1 MKISVIIPCFNVG
14 AYVEEGINS
23 ITNQTYRDLNIICI
37 DDCSTDDTYS
47 LLEKMAINDSRI
59 KLYRNE
65 CNLGLVATLNKL
77 VALSTTEFLVR
88 MDPDDISPAN
98 RIEKLLSE
106 QMSGDYDIVS
116 SDYSLIDE
124 NGRSIKKRGF
134 SLLRTPKGIEYT
146 AIFNSPIPHSPSLIK
161 KKIFNY
167 STYDQSFK
175 AAEDYRLWTVL
186 FLNKKIKVKILPEM
200 LYEYRMNSEGM
211 SFSNSVLQS
220 ENHVKIAKYYT
231 AKFLNLA
238 VDNFCIWEIS
248 RGINFDFS
256 SCAKIKQC
264 FDEVNIIKNEFV
276 KQNSLTKSEKREI
289 TQYTAQYLTFTY
301 LKAIRTNSKSPL
313 KLSRVVC
320 AVLISLIN
328 NIRLVAS
335 LNNLKW
341 LTKQI

>member
-1 MKISVIIPCFNVG
+1 VG
-14 AYVEEGINS
+14 AYVEAGVSS
-23 ITNQTYRDLNIICI
+23 ITNQTYQDLDIICV
-37 DDCSTDDTYS
+37 DDCSTDDTFH
-47 LLEKMAINDSRI
+47 LLERMATKDSRI

-65 CNLGLVATLNKL
+65 YNLGLVATLNKL
-77 VALSTTEFLVR
+77 VALSNTEFLVR

-98 RIEKLLSE
+98 RVEKLLYE
-106 QMSGDYDIVS
+106 QMEGDYDIVS

-124 NGRSIKKRGF
+124 KGTVLKKRGL
-134 SLLRTPKGIEYT
+134 SLLTTPKGIEYT

-167 STYDQSFK
+167 STYDENFK

-186 FLNKKIKVKILPEM
+186 FLNNNIKVKILHEM

-220 ENHVKIAKYYT
+220 ENHIRIAKEYT
-231 AKFLNLA
+231 AKLLNLP
-238 VDNFCIWEIS
+238 VDNFRIWEIS

-256 SCAKIKQC
+256 SYAKIKRC
-264 FDEVNIIKNEFV
+264 FDEVNIIKNEFI
-276 KQNSLTKSEKREI
+276 KQNSLTKAERREI

-301 LKAIRTNSKSPL
+301 LKAIMTNAKAPL
-313 KLSRVVC
+313 KFLKVVC
-320 AVLISLIN
+320 AVSASLLS
-328 NIRLVAS
+328 NIRSVVS